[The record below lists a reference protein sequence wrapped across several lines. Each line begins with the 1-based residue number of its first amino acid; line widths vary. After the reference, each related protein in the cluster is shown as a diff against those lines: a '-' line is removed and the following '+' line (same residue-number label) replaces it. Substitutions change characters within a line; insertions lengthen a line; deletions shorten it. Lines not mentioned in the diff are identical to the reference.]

1 MEEYTKGVAFLSKKQ
16 YLGKGLDA
24 WGNIATYFNA
34 DSSKIF
40 E

>member
-1 MEEYTKGVAFLSKKQ
+1 MGGFQKKQ
-16 YLGKGLDA
+16 YLGKGLDP
-24 WGNIATYFNA
+24 WGTIATYFNA